1 MSGRP
6 LKTTKRQAKA
16 ILSAAIE
23 VAREAGLAKVELE
36 LDAVVVRL
44 FPDDI
49 HKDEVPVDPKPK
61 GYL

>member
-1 MSGRP
+1 MSGRQ

-16 ILSAAIE
+16 ILSAAVE
-23 VAREAGLAKVELE
+23 VAKEAGLAKVELE

-49 HKDEVPVDPKPK
+49 HRNVDPIDEEPK
-61 GYL
+61 GHM